1 MRKYVAEFIGT
12 LVLTLFGC
20 GAAAMTE
27 GVEGV
32 LGILGIA
39 FAFGLA
45 FVAMAY
51 TIGDVSGCHINPA
64 VSLAMFIDGR
74 ISLGDFLFYLLS
86 QFLGGF
92 AGAGI
97 LYIILICSEL
107 DAETLGANGYGDLSY
122 AGINLGGAIA
132 VEFILTLVFV
142 LTVLSVT
149 ARYEYIRQSGLIIGL
164 ALVLVHIFGLP
175 LTGTGINPARSL
187 APAVFTGAE
196 ALIQVWVFIV
206 APFLGA
212 VAAAFLYRGVIRDRN
227 EGEELYY
234 EEGETEEE
242 EPVEES
248 ESSAIEEDE
257 EPVEELATDEEEEAE
272 AEAEEEEELE
282 EVEEELVEEE
292 LEELED
298 EEERKN

>member
-1 MRKYVAEFIGT
+1 MKKYIAEFIGT

-20 GAAAMTE
+20 GAAAMTG

-32 LGILGIA
+32 LGTLGIA
-39 FAFGLA
+39 FTFGLA
-45 FVAMAY
+45 LVAMSY

-74 ISLGDFLFYLLS
+74 MSLGDFIFYFIA

-107 DAETLGANGYGDLSY
+107 EADSLGANGFGDLSY
-122 AGINLGGAIA
+122 SGLNLGGAIA

-142 LTVLSVT
+142 LIVLSVT

-164 ALVLVHIFGLP
+164 ALVLVHIFGIP

-187 APAVFTGAE
+187 GPAVFTGAE

-212 VAAAFLYRGVIRDRN
+212 VAAAFLYRGLIRDR
-227 EGEELYY
+227 G
-234 EEGETEEE
+234 
-242 EPVEES
+242 
-248 ESSAIEEDE
+248 
-257 EPVEELATDEEEEAE
+257 EEEAYFEDGEDEDMEDE
-272 AEAEEEEELE
+272 AVEAGEEELE
-282 EVEEELVEEE
+282 EEEEELVEEE
-292 LEELED
+292 LDELGD
-298 EEERKN
+298 EEGED

>member
-1 MRKYVAEFIGT
+1 MRKYIAEFIGT

-45 FVAMAY
+45 FIAMAY

-64 VSLAMFIDGR
+64 VSLAMFLDGR
-74 ISLGDFLFYLLS
+74 MSLGDFLFYLLA

-107 DAETLGANGYGDLSY
+107 DAEVLGANGYGDLSY

-132 VEFILTLVFV
+132 VEFILTLIFV
-142 LTVLSVT
+142 LVVLSVT
-149 ARYEYIRQSGLIIGL
+149 ARYEYIRQSGLIIGF
-164 ALVLVHIFGLP
+164 ALMLVHIFGLP

-187 APAVFTGAE
+187 GPAVFTGAD

-206 APFLGA
+206 APLLGA
-212 VAAAFLYRGVIRDRN
+212 VAAAFLYRGVIRERSED
-227 EGEELYY
+227 GEMYY
-234 EEGETEEE
+234 
-242 EPVEES
+242 
-248 ESSAIEEDE
+248 D
-257 EPVEELATDEEEEAE
+257 EEEAE
-272 AEAEEEEELE
+272 TAEDMEELAAEEVEEAEEEAE
-282 EVEEELVEEE
+282 VEEE
-292 LEELED
+292 LEEEEEELIEEELDELED
-298 EEERKN
+298 EDERKN

>member
-1 MRKYVAEFIGT
+1 MRKYIAEFIGT

-45 FVAMAY
+45 FIAMAY

-64 VSLAMFIDGR
+64 VSLAMFLDGR
-74 ISLGDFLFYLLS
+74 MSLGDFLFYLLA

-107 DAETLGANGYGDLSY
+107 DAEVLGANGYGDLSY

-132 VEFILTLVFV
+132 VEFILTLIFV
-142 LTVLSVT
+142 LVVLSVT
-149 ARYEYIRQSGLIIGL
+149 ARYEYIRQSGLIIGF

-187 APAVFTGAE
+187 GPAVFTGAD

-206 APFLGA
+206 APLLGA
-212 VAAAFLYRGVIRDRN
+212 VAAAFLYRGVIRERN
-227 EGEELYY
+227 EDGEMYY
-234 EEGETEEE
+234 
-242 EPVEES
+242 
-248 ESSAIEEDE
+248 D
-257 EPVEELATDEEEEAE
+257 EEEAE
-272 AEAEEEEELE
+272 AAEDMEELAAEEVEEAEEEAE
-282 EVEEELVEEE
+282 VEEE
-292 LEELED
+292 LEE
-298 EEERKN
+298 EEEELIE

>member
-1 MRKYVAEFIGT
+1 MRKYIAEFIGT

-45 FVAMAY
+45 FIAMAY

-64 VSLAMFIDGR
+64 VSLAMFLDGR
-74 ISLGDFLFYLLS
+74 MSLGDFLFYLLA

-107 DAETLGANGYGDLSY
+107 DAEVLGANGYGDLSY

-132 VEFILTLVFV
+132 VEFILTLIFV
-142 LTVLSVT
+142 LVVLSVT
-149 ARYEYIRQSGLIIGL
+149 ARYEYIRQSGLIIGF

-187 APAVFTGAE
+187 GPAVFTGAD

-206 APFLGA
+206 APLLGA
-212 VAAAFLYRGVIRDRN
+212 VAAAFLYRGVIRERN
-227 EGEELYY
+227 EDGEMYY
-234 EEGETEEE
+234 
-242 EPVEES
+242 
-248 ESSAIEEDE
+248 D
-257 EPVEELATDEEEEAE
+257 EEEAE
-272 AEAEEEEELE
+272 TAEDMEELAAEEVEEAEEDAEAEEELE
-282 EVEEELVEEE
+282 EEEEELIEEE
-292 LEELED
+292 LDELED

>member
-1 MRKYVAEFIGT
+1 MRKYIAEFIGT

-45 FVAMAY
+45 FIAMAY

-64 VSLAMFIDGR
+64 VSLAMFLDGR
-74 ISLGDFLFYLLS
+74 MSLGDFLFYLLA

-107 DAETLGANGYGDLSY
+107 DAEVLGANGYGDLSY

-132 VEFILTLVFV
+132 VEFILTLIFV
-142 LTVLSVT
+142 LVVLSVT
-149 ARYEYIRQSGLIIGL
+149 ARYEYIRQSGLIIGF

-187 APAVFTGAE
+187 GPAVFTGAD

-206 APFLGA
+206 APLLGA
-212 VAAAFLYRGVIRDRN
+212 VAAAFLYRGVIRERN
-227 EGEELYY
+227 
-234 EEGETEEE
+234 EEGEMYY
-242 EPVEES
+242 
-248 ESSAIEEDE
+248 D
-257 EPVEELATDEEEEAE
+257 EEEAE
-272 AEAEEEEELE
+272 SVEDMEEMAAEEIEEAEEEAE
-282 EVEEELVEEE
+282 VEEE
-292 LEELED
+292 LEEEEEELIEEELDELED
-298 EEERKN
+298 EDERKN

>member
-1 MRKYVAEFIGT
+1 MRKYIAEFIGT

-45 FVAMAY
+45 FIAMAY

-64 VSLAMFIDGR
+64 VSLAMFLDGR
-74 ISLGDFLFYLLS
+74 MSLGDFLFYLLA

-107 DAETLGANGYGDLSY
+107 DAEVLGANGYGDLSY

-132 VEFILTLVFV
+132 VEFILTLIFV
-142 LTVLSVT
+142 LVVLSVT
-149 ARYEYIRQSGLIIGL
+149 ARYEYIRQSGLIIGF
-164 ALVLVHIFGLP
+164 ALMLVHIFGLP

-187 APAVFTGAE
+187 GPAVFTGAD

-206 APFLGA
+206 APLLGA
-212 VAAAFLYRGVIRDRN
+212 VAAAFLYRGVIRERSED
-227 EGEELYY
+227 GEMYY
-234 EEGETEEE
+234 
-242 EPVEES
+242 
-248 ESSAIEEDE
+248 D
-257 EPVEELATDEEEEAE
+257 EEEAE
-272 AEAEEEEELE
+272 TAEDMEELAAEEVEEAEEDAEAEEELE
-282 EVEEELVEEE
+282 EEEEELIEEE
-292 LEELED
+292 LDELED

>member
-1 MRKYVAEFIGT
+1 
-12 LVLTLFGC
+12 
-20 GAAAMTE
+20 MTE

-74 ISLGDFLFYLLS
+74 MSLGDFIFYVVA

-107 DAETLGANGYGDLSY
+107 EADSLGANGFGDLSY
-122 AGINLGGAIA
+122 AGLNIGGAIA

-187 APAVFTGAE
+187 GPAVFTGAD

-212 VAAAFLYRGVIRDRN
+212 VAAAFLFRGVVRERP

-234 EEGETEEE
+234 EEAEEAEEE
-242 EPVEES
+242 AS
-248 ESSAIEEDE
+248 E
-257 EPVEELATDEEEEAE
+257 EELAEEEEEAE
-272 AEAEEEEELE
+272 EAEEAVQEEELMEEEELE
-282 EVEEELVEEE
+282 EEEEEIVEEE

-298 EEERKN
+298 EEENKN

>member
-1 MRKYVAEFIGT
+1 MRKYIAEFIGT

-45 FVAMAY
+45 FIAMAY

-64 VSLAMFIDGR
+64 VSLAMFLDGR
-74 ISLGDFLFYLLS
+74 MSLGDFLFYLLA

-107 DAETLGANGYGDLSY
+107 DAEVLGANGYGDLSY

-132 VEFILTLVFV
+132 VEFILTLIFV
-142 LTVLSVT
+142 LVVLSVT
-149 ARYEYIRQSGLIIGL
+149 ARYEYIRQSGLIIGF
-164 ALVLVHIFGLP
+164 ALMLVHIFGLP

-187 APAVFTGAE
+187 GPAVFTGAD

-206 APFLGA
+206 APLLGA
-212 VAAAFLYRGVIRDRN
+212 VAAAFLYRGVIRERN
-227 EGEELYY
+227 EDGEMYY
-234 EEGETEEE
+234 
-242 EPVEES
+242 
-248 ESSAIEEDE
+248 D
-257 EPVEELATDEEEEAE
+257 EEEAE
-272 AEAEEEEELE
+272 TAEDMEELAAEEVEEAEEEAE
-282 EVEEELVEEE
+282 VEEE
-292 LEELED
+292 LEEEEEELIEEELDELED
-298 EEERKN
+298 EDERKN